1 MINYSD
7 ETKIGKQENY
17 KQIIWKI
24 EEYIERGFDAECNI
38 LGYYVSKEDAASYI
52 QKLPYSNNR
61 IFYIVAIGVK

>member
-24 EEYIERGFDAECNI
+24 EEYIERGFDSECNI